1 MSMGTPEPSCP
12 DAQTA
17 TSPDGIPIRFE
28 VTGGGNRAIVF
39 VHGWSCDRTYWRDQ
53 VGAFADAYRV
63 VSIDLAGHGESGDG
77 RPSWTMP
84 AFGSDVVA
92 VMDQLGLEDAVL
104 VGHSMG
110 GDVIVEAA
118 LALGDRVAGLVLV
131 DTYRSL
137 TEPKTQDEIEAFVAP
152 FRSDFAGT
160 TRSLVEGM
168 FPATTRRDLIDAIA
182 EDMSSAPPDVA
193 LDALRHAI
201 GNDGPIM
208 VALPRVAVP
217 AVAINPDYRP
227 TDAESLRRNGLQT
240 VIATNVGHF
249 LMLED
254 PEQFNQ
260 LLREVI
266 TTRM

>member
-1 MSMGTPEPSCP
+1 MSIGAPGASRPK
-12 DAQTA
+12 AQTA

-28 VTGGGNRAIVF
+28 VTGAGKRAIVF
-39 VHGWSCDRTYWRDQ
+39 VHGWSCDRTYWRHQ

-77 RPSWTMP
+77 RTAWTMP

-92 VMDQLGLEDAVL
+92 VVEQLALPDAVL

-110 GDVIVEAA
+110 GDVIAEAA
-118 LALGDRVAGLVLV
+118 LTLGDRVAGLVLV
-131 DTYRSL
+131 DTYSRL
-137 TEPKTQDEIEAFVAP
+137 TEPKTGDEIEAFVTP
-152 FRSDFAGT
+152 FRSDFVGA
-160 TRSLVEGM
+160 TRSLVHDM
-168 FPATTRRDLIDAIA
+168 FPATTPRDLIDAIA

-208 VALPRVAVP
+208 VALRRITVP
-217 AVAINPDYRP
+217 VVAINPDYRA
-227 TDAESLRRNGLQT
+227 TDAESLRRHGVET
-240 VIATNVGHF
+240 VIATGVGHF

-254 PEQFNQ
+254 PEQFNR
-260 LLREVI
+260 LLGEAI